1 MWTGW
6 KTRPAW
12 AKARL
17 EKFGAQLGR
26 TPGRQQ
32 AGRHVKHGL
41 AARLPRLLQP
51 VHGARIG
58 HEHAGRE
65 FRIAVQLQA
74 VFDGVVQPLRAAAAA
89 DDESAMRHG
98 RMVTR
103 SEERR
108 VGKECRSRWSPYH

>member
-74 VFDGVVQPLRAAAAA
+74 VFDGVDRK
-89 DDESAMRHG
+89 S
-98 RMVTR
+98 TR
-103 SEERR
+103 LNSSHL
-108 VGKECRSRWSPYH
+108 VISYAVFCLKKKKK